1 MREAEII
8 VPFQVFAYEELP
20 ADDRELVDMAKA
32 MTATS
37 YSPYSHFR
45 VGAALRLADGQV
57 FKGSNQENA
66 AFPSG
71 LCAERTTFFAA
82 SANAPEVAP
91 VAVAIAAQTGGT
103 FLENPVAPCGACRQ
117 SLLEAETRFKRPIR
131 VLLYGTCGIYVIQSL
146 RDLLP
151 LTFDGSELP

>member
-20 ADDRELVDMAKA
+20 ADVRELVDMAKA

-71 LCAERTTFFAA
+71 LCAERSAIFAA
-82 SANAPEVAP
+82 GAQYPDQPIVMLAIGLAIVGAKIQREQFKADSKSQQMTSNATKNMMIEMIGKTKAERK
-91 VAVAIAAQTGGT
+91 AIA
-103 FLENPVAPCGACRQ
+103 R
-117 SLLEAETRFKRPIR
+117 K
-131 VLLYGTCGIYVIQSL
+131 YGIH
-146 RDLLP
+146 
-151 LTFDGSELP
+151 